1 MSVTATPQRVPVPGH
16 PEGCETP
23 LTAQVGWQTPPG
35 AFYTRS
41 HFLPTPMLAAQD
53 WQLSV
58 EGAVERPLVLTLDE
72 LQTLPS
78 HTVIATLECAGNN
91 RSVLDPPADGI
102 QFDCGAVS
110 TAEWRGVALAT
121 VLHEAGLR
129 SEAQEVLGEGKDRG
143 HEKSLGREIPFERS
157 LPLAKALDPD
167 TLLAYEMNGQSLPHE
182 HGFPARLI
190 VPGWYGMASVKWLA
204 KLRVL
209 DRPYAGFFQKTKYV
223 YEVPG
228 QASTPVR
235 TMRVKATFAQPADGD
250 TVTAGAS
257 ATVRGY
263 AWSGDAEVVGVAVS
277 TDDGASWQ
285 DAELAAAPSRWTWH
299 EWTLDWTPG
308 TTGAAT
314 LLVRATDAAGN
325 VQPLDVPWN
334 RLGYGNNGVQR
345 IIVTVR

>member
-1 MSVTATPQRVPVPGH
+1 MSATATPQRVPVPGH

-41 HFLPTPMLAAQD
+41 HFLPTPVLAAQD
-53 WQLSV
+53 WHLSI
-58 EGAVERPLVLTLDE
+58 EGAVERPLALTLAE
-72 LQTLPS
+72 LQALPS

-102 QFDCGAVS
+102 QFGCGAVS
-110 TAEWRGVALAT
+110 TAEWRGVSLAT
-121 VLHEAGLR
+121 VLQEAGLR
-129 SEAQEVLGEGKDRG
+129 SDAQEVLGEGTDRG

-167 TLLAYEMNGQSLPHE
+167 TLLAYEMNGQPLPHE

-190 VPGWYGMASVKWLA
+190 VPGWYGMASVKWLTT
-204 KLRVL
+204 LQVL
-209 DRPYAGFFQKTKYV
+209 DQPYTGFFQKTKYS

-250 TVTAGAS
+250 TVPAGVPV
-257 ATVRGY
+257 TVRGY
-263 AWSGDAEVVGVAVS
+263 AWSGEAAVSRVAVS
-277 TDDGASWQ
+277 TDGGASWQ
-285 DAELAAAPSRWTWH
+285 DAGLAAAPGQWAWC
-299 EWTLDWTPG
+299 EWSLDWTPG
-308 TTGAAT
+308 VAGAAT

-334 RLGYGNNGVQR
+334 RLGYGNNGVQQ
-345 IIVTVR
+345 ITVNAR